1 MTFIFRTPAPAAS
14 MSIPTTFST
23 PIDNLTIRHATDD
36 SGKEINRVLGG
47 FKATV
52 HSAYLLHLSSSV
64 LTVLAILIDPN
75 VGEEAKERA
84 KEELGKHGVDI
95 E

>member
-1 MTFIFRTPAPAAS
+1 M
-14 MSIPTTFST
+14 
-23 PIDNLTIRHATDD
+23 
-36 SGKEINRVLGG
+36 
-47 FKATV
+47 